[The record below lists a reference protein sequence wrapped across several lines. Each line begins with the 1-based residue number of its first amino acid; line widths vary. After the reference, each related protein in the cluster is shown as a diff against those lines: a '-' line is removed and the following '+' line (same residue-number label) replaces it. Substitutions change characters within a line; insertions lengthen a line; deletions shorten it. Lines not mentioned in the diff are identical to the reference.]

1 MSTPI
6 RTAHVTGWGR
16 YAPTQVLTNHDLE
29 RMVDTSDEWIVSR
42 TGIRERRVAAAHETT
57 ASMAAVAA
65 MRAIRTAGI
74 EPDEIDLILLATL
87 TPDYWMPSTAA
98 LVKEAIGN
106 TRAAAMDVAA
116 ACSGFVYA
124 YATAHAYITSGMAK
138 HVLVIGA
145 ELLTRFLDYTDRNT
159 CILFGDGAGAV
170 VLSASDEP
178 GGGLGIEMTTEPQ
191 GAYMIWLPAGG
202 AKSPPSAETVARGE
216 HYVRM
221 EGKETYRFATRTLAT
236 TALTSIEKAGLKPSD
251 IDLFIPH
258 QANIRIIE
266 AVAKGLDLPMER
278 MFVNLDKYGN
288 TSAASVPIALAEA
301 VNEGRVKV
309 GDRIV
314 IVAFGAGFTSGA
326 VTIEWTADPAR
337 GIAGDAAVDP
347 NDIQVRLPVDWDSVD
362 PIPEALAELM
372 RRPGSVDVPL
382 DDVVPGEQAS
392 KPAGG
397 PGMIDLS
404 GKTALVTGGSR
415 GIGRAIAIR
424 LATQGADV
432 AFTYKGNADAAAETT
447 ALHRGPRSKGA
458 RDPGRR
464 LAGGDRG
471 RRSSRPS
478 SRRSA
483 RSTSW
488 STTPGVT
495 RDDLI
500 MRMSV
505 EAWREVLE
513 TNLYGAF
520 YMIKAVTRPMLKAKG
535 GRIINI
541 TSVSGQA
548 GQMGQAN
555 YSSAKAGLIGLTKAT
570 ARELASRSITVNAV
584 APGFVLTELTQDLPD
599 ALKDEITARTPL
611 GRFGETAEIAERRRV
626 PRQRRGRL
634 HHRAGPRRRRR
645 PGDDVGESDQAAP
658 DPPDGIPATPC

>member
-1 MSTPI
+1 
-6 RTAHVTGWGR
+6 
-16 YAPTQVLTNHDLE
+16 
-29 RMVDTSDEWIVSR
+29 
-42 TGIRERRVAAAHETT
+42 
-57 ASMAAVAA
+57 

-74 EPDEIDLILLATL
+74 EPDDIDLILLATL

-178 GGGLGIEMTTEPQ
+178 GGGLGIELTTEPQ

-236 TALTSIEKAGLKPSD
+236 TALASIQQAGLDPAD

-337 GIAGDAAVDP
+337 GIAGDAAVRP
-347 NDIQVRLPVDWDSVD
+347 EDIAVRLPVDWDSVD
-362 PIPEALAELM
+362 PIPDALAELM

-382 DDVVPGEQAS
+382 DDVVPGEPA
-392 KPAGG
+392 PRHAGG
-397 PGMIDLS
+397 PRMIDLT

-415 GIGRAIAIR
+415 GIGRAIVLR
-424 LATQGADV
+424 LADPGCRRRVHLQGQLGGGRRRRSGAV
-432 AFTYKGNADAAAETT
+432 E
-447 ALHRGPRSKGA
+447 ALGRRA
-458 RDPGRR
+458 LVDPGRR
-464 LAGGDRG
+464 SRTRSGRG
-471 RRSSRPS
+471 ASSRRS

-483 RSTSW
+483 RSTSS
-488 STTPGVT
+488 STTP
-495 RDDLI
+495 
-500 MRMSV
+500 
-505 EAWREVLE
+505 
-513 TNLYGAF
+513 
-520 YMIKAVTRPMLKAKG
+520 
-535 GRIINI
+535 
-541 TSVSGQA
+541 
-548 GQMGQAN
+548 
-555 YSSAKAGLIGLTKAT
+555 
-570 ARELASRSITVNAV
+570 AS
-584 APGFVLTELTQDLPD
+584 
-599 ALKDEITARTPL
+599 
-611 GRFGETAEIAERRRV
+611 
-626 PRQRRGRL
+626 
-634 HHRAGPRRRRR
+634 
-645 PGDDVGESDQAAP
+645 
-658 DPPDGIPATPC
+658 PATT